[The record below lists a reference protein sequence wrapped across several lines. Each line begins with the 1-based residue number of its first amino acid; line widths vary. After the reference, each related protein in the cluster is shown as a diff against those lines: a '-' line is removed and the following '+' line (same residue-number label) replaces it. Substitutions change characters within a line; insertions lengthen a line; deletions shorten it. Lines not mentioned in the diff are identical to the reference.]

1 MNSIQLQWKFHQYLL
16 LFIQGNPNLKILMS
30 VLYSCLIP
38 LIICANLLLIIGII
52 KIKRNKFTSCQI
64 LFLILFLSDLTIGV
78 VQLPFLIYRL
88 WKTKEPTCFKA
99 QLRVFLT
106 SFPIM
111 MSGTLLCA
119 ISVDRYINVVSNKYY
134 KRNVTKKSLPVVIA
148 SMILI
153 SLSWLIFERLTQ
165 NEADIKRIV
174 KGYIA
179 LCGYF
184 AVPTVLGIAFNV
196 ALLRYVQRQRKNL
209 SRHQVV
215 DSHLTKTIVMIIL
228 LMITVYLPLLITLGI
243 AAYGFVSSTEKN
255 FTRKRLN
262 VHLAT
267 IPCQVN
273 AILNSVIYL
282 SRCSRMKR
290 YYYKL
295 FNYET
300 VGKCF
305 KRAVSPVLNITQNGN
320 KQSQIHSIH
329 GLKAI
334 SRKNDLQLTFYQ
346 AQSLSPS

>member
-1 MNSIQLQWKFHQYLL
+1 
-16 LFIQGNPNLKILMS
+16 MS

-38 LIICANLLLIIGII
+38 LTICANLLLIIGII

-64 LFLILFLSDLTIGV
+64 LFLLLFLSDLTIGV

-88 WKTKEPTCFKA
+88 WKTREPTCFEA
-99 QLRVFLT
+99 QLRIFLT

-119 ISVDRYINVVSNKYY
+119 TSVDRYINVVSNKYY
-134 KRNVTKKSLPVVIA
+134 KRIVTKKKSLPVVIA

-153 SLSWLIFERLTQ
+153 SLSWPIFERLAQ

-184 AVPTVLGIAFNV
+184 AVSAVLGIAFNV
-196 ALLRYVQRQRKNL
+196 ALFRYVQRQTKNL

-243 AAYGFVSSTEKN
+243 TAYGFVSSTEKN

-282 SRCSRMKR
+282 TRCSRMKR
-290 YYYKL
+290 Y
-295 FNYET
+295 
-300 VGKCF
+300 
-305 KRAVSPVLNITQNGN
+305 
-320 KQSQIHSIH
+320 
-329 GLKAI
+329 
-334 SRKNDLQLTFYQ
+334 
-346 AQSLSPS
+346 

>member
-1 MNSIQLQWKFHQYLL
+1 
-16 LFIQGNPNLKILMS
+16 MS

-38 LIICANLLLIIGII
+38 LTICANLLLIIGII

-64 LFLILFLSDLTIGV
+64 LFLLLFLSDLTIGV

-88 WKTKEPTCFKA
+88 WKTREPTCFEA
-99 QLRVFLT
+99 QLRIFLT

-119 ISVDRYINVVSNKYY
+119 TSVDRYINVVSNKYY
-134 KRNVTKKSLPVVIA
+134 KRIVTKKKSLPVVIA
-148 SMILI
+148 SMIII
-153 SLSWLIFERLTQ
+153 SLSWPIFERLAQ

-184 AVPTVLGIAFNV
+184 AVSTVLGIAFNV
-196 ALLRYVQRQRKNL
+196 ALFRYVQRQTKNL

-243 AAYGFVSSTEKN
+243 TAYGFVSSTEKN

-282 SRCSRMKR
+282 TRCSRMKR
-290 YYYKL
+290 Y
-295 FNYET
+295 
-300 VGKCF
+300 
-305 KRAVSPVLNITQNGN
+305 
-320 KQSQIHSIH
+320 
-329 GLKAI
+329 
-334 SRKNDLQLTFYQ
+334 
-346 AQSLSPS
+346 

>member
-1 MNSIQLQWKFHQYLL
+1 
-16 LFIQGNPNLKILMS
+16 
-30 VLYSCLIP
+30 
-38 LIICANLLLIIGII
+38 
-52 KIKRNKFTSCQI
+52 
-64 LFLILFLSDLTIGV
+64 
-78 VQLPFLIYRL
+78 
-88 WKTKEPTCFKA
+88 
-99 QLRVFLT
+99 
-106 SFPIM
+106 
-111 MSGTLLCA
+111 
-119 ISVDRYINVVSNKYY
+119 
-134 KRNVTKKSLPVVIA
+134 
-148 SMILI
+148 MILI
-153 SLSWLIFERLTQ
+153 SLSWPIFERLAQ

-184 AVPTVLGIAFNV
+184 AVSTVLGIAFNV

-282 SRCSRMKR
+282 TRCSRMKR
-290 YYYKL
+290 Y
-295 FNYET
+295 
-300 VGKCF
+300 
-305 KRAVSPVLNITQNGN
+305 
-320 KQSQIHSIH
+320 
-329 GLKAI
+329 
-334 SRKNDLQLTFYQ
+334 
-346 AQSLSPS
+346 